1 MHVLTTSEAN
11 QQIKAVIRST
21 VASVYVDM
29 YDKSERTTTR
39 VSSSNVSISNG
50 VSTITVSFQANNRLR
65 RDVFYSMTIRNLS
78 EEVLYKGIAFC
89 TDQEDLPK
97 YDINKDRYTVEES
110 YDNEFI
116 FVGGD
121 DTPSSVFSIC
131 HDKEEMATKT
141 SAFQIADFYCVV
153 VDEVT
158 YDDWYVPSLDEVSVL
173 LNNFPRTINALLEEY
188 GYDRIPEGTVTPPFD
203 IDLQNIWTSTEINES
218 NSYVWRMPLYG
229 NNIGNEQKDRPESQA
244 DLPFVVRPFRF
255 QPSDDTLNAGD
266 KFGGGVIAG
275 SYTYDGVDGYLI
287 ISPTQIAGH
296 TLWSDLGQTVTGATS
311 ESDGQ
316 SNTQIVLAL
325 ENE

>member
-1 MHVLTTSEAN
+1 M
-11 QQIKAVIRST
+11 
-21 VASVYVDM
+21 
-29 YDKSERTTTR
+29 
-39 VSSSNVSISNG
+39 
-50 VSTITVSFQANNRLR
+50 
-65 RDVFYSMTIRNLS
+65 
-78 EEVLYKGIAFC
+78 
-89 TDQEDLPK
+89 
-97 YDINKDRYTVEES
+97 
-110 YDNEFI
+110 
-116 FVGGD
+116 
-121 DTPSSVFSIC
+121 
-131 HDKEEMATKT
+131 
-141 SAFQIADFYCVV
+141 
-153 VDEVT
+153 
-158 YDDWYVPSLDEVSVL
+158 SVL

>member
-11 QQIKAVIRST
+11 QQIKAIIRSS
-21 VASVYVDM
+21 ASPVYVDM

-39 VSSSNVSISNG
+39 VSSSNVSTSNG
-50 VSTITVSFQANNRLR
+50 ISTITVSFQADNRLR
-65 RDVFYSMTIRNLS
+65 SDVFYSMTIRNLS
-78 EEVLYKGIAFC
+78 EDVLYKGVAFC
-89 TDQEDLPK
+89 TDQQDLPK
-97 YDINKDRYTVEES
+97 YDINENRYTVEQS
-110 YDNEFI
+110 YNNEFV
-116 FVGGD
+116 FVAGD
-121 DTPSSVFSIC
+121 ETPSSVFSIC

-218 NSYVWRMPLYG
+218 NAYVWRMPLYG
-229 NNIGNEQKDRPESQA
+229 NNIGNEIKDIPEAQA

-255 QPSDDTLNAGD
+255 QPSDEALNAGD